1 MEKSEKIKSIMDRA
15 GAELA
20 AEGVQYFI
28 GAIDTAGQNA
38 FVQSDIKGEN
48 FVHILDMA
56 MPTKQDAINLGIY
69 VGQLINARKDKK

>member
-1 MEKSEKIKSIMDRA
+1 MDKNERIKSILDQA
-15 GAELA
+15 GKALE

-28 GAIDTAGQNA
+28 GAVDTKEQNA
-38 FVQSDIKGEN
+38 FVQSDVKGEN

-69 VGQLINARKDKK
+69 VGQLITARRNQK